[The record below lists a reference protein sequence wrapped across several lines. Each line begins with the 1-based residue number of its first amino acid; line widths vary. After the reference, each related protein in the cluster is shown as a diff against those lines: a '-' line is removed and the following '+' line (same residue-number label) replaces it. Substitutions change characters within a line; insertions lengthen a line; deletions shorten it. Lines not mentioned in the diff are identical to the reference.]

1 MAALPTSPK
10 LELLSWAREPPTEL
24 QRHAEQALYLAR
36 THLVEQLDQSIGM
49 ELPVLL
55 VKGAALA
62 LTTYAVPWERAM
74 SDVDLLVDS
83 SRFVALIRLLKR
95 QGYEEVEP
103 QLREHSRSLLEAVLL
118 PPAPMPS
125 IPVEVHAS
133 LDKVAPRRW
142 PFYRLWER
150 GESVGNGLLRI
161 PSLEDHVLLVAI
173 HLASDEFAH
182 AWGLV
187 DLEALIR
194 KGADLKVVAERARM
208 CGASTAL
215 RLALMA
221 LKHRLPAILSESDL
235 PQGVAS
241 VARARL
247 LNKLFDPTTWPVSKT
262 KPSLG
267 WAWIA
272 KQAALRDDPLH
283 FLEGVGAYALARALD
298 RAPSRPAYAGK
309 R

>member
-1 MAALPTSPK
+1 VT
-10 LELLSWAREPPTEL
+10 
-24 QRHAEQALYLAR
+24 
-36 THLVEQLDQSIGM
+36 
-49 ELPVLL
+49 
-55 VKGAALA
+55 
-62 LTTYAVPWERAM
+62 PWERPM

-83 SRFVALIRLLKR
+83 SRFGALVRILTRH
-95 QGYEEVEP
+95 GYQEVQP
-103 QLREHSRSLLEAVLL
+103 KVREHSRSLLETVLL

-125 IPVEVHAS
+125 IPVEIHAS

-150 GESVGNGLLRI
+150 GEPVSSGLLRI
-161 PSLEDHVLLVAI
+161 PDLEDHVLLVAI

-182 AWGLV
+182 PWGLV

-194 KGADLKVVAERARM
+194 KGADLKVVEERARA
-208 CGASTAL
+208 CGATTAL
-215 RLALMA
+215 RLGLTV
-221 LKHRLPAILSESDL
+221 LRHHVPAILSESDL
-235 PQGVAS
+235 PQAVAS

-247 LNKLFDPTTWPVSKT
+247 LDMLFNPSTWPVSKT

-283 FLEGVGAYALARALD
+283 FFEGLGAYALARVLD
-298 RAPSRPAYAGK
+298 RSPSGRPSS
-309 R
+309 RQD